1 VPSLWKRLA
10 DGLKKTR
17 AVLAE
22 NLQQVFQREG
32 PLDEEF
38 YAGLEAALLGADVG
52 PETTA
57 ALLDRLRALVRERQI
72 ADPAAARGAMREAL
86 VEVLTRG
93 HAAGPPTAPAPGEPR
108 VVLVVGVNGG
118 GKTTSIGKL
127 AWRYRREGA
136 SVLVVASDT
145 YRAAALE
152 QLGIWAERAG
162 AELIRSQSGADPAA
176 VAFDG
181 VKAACSRGIGVVLID
196 TAGRLQT
203 NANLMEELRKVHRVS
218 GKALPGAPH
227 EVLLVLDAT
236 VGQNALSQASRFAE
250 AVAVTGIVL
259 AKLDGSAKG
268 GVILAVADR
277 LGIPVRYVGL
287 GEKIEDLEDFEP
299 EEFARALLTPVGEE
313 PEA

>member
-1 VPSLWKRLA
+1 MASLWKRLT

-17 AVLAE
+17 ATLTE

-32 PLDEEF
+32 ALDDDF
-38 YAGLEAALLGADVG
+38 YDELEAVLLGADVG
-52 PETTA
+52 VETTD
-57 ALLDRLRALVRERQI
+57 ALLNRLRGLARERGVNE
-72 ADPAAARGAMREAL
+72 PSGARDLLREAV
-86 VEVLTRG
+86 VEVLTKGR
-93 HAAGPPTAPAPGEPR
+93 AAEAPAGPAAGEPR

-127 AWRYRREGA
+127 AWRYRQAGS
-136 SVLVVASDT
+136 SVMVVASDT

-162 AELIRSQSGADPAA
+162 AELIRSKSGADPAA

-181 VKAACSRGIGVVLID
+181 VNAARSRGTGVVLID

-203 NANLMEELRKVHRVS
+203 NANLMDELKKVHRVV
-218 GKALPGAPH
+218 GKAQPGAPH

-236 VGQNALSQASRFAE
+236 VGQNALSQASRFAD

-268 GVILAVADR
+268 GVILAIADR
-277 LGIPVRYVGL
+277 LGIPVRFVGL
-287 GEKIEDLEDFEP
+287 GETLEDLEEFQP

-313 PEA
+313 PAS

>member
-1 VPSLWKRLA
+1 MASLWKRLT

-17 AVLAE
+17 ATLTE

-32 PLDEEF
+32 ALDEGF
-38 YAGLEAALLGADVG
+38 YDELEAVLLGADVG
-52 PETTA
+52 VETTG
-57 ALLDRLRALVRERQI
+57 ALLDRLRGLARERGV
-72 ADPAAARGAMREAL
+72 AEPSGARELLREAV
-86 VEVLTRG
+86 VEVLAKGRG
-93 HAAGPPTAPAPGEPR
+93 AAPAGPAAGESR

-127 AWRYRREGA
+127 AWRYRQEGS

-181 VKAACSRGIGVVLID
+181 VNAARARGTGVVLID

-203 NANLMEELRKVHRVS
+203 NANLMDELKKVHRVV
-218 GKALPGAPH
+218 GKAQPGAPH

-236 VGQNALSQASRFAE
+236 VGQNALSQVSHFAD

-268 GVILAVADR
+268 GVILAIADR

-287 GEKIEDLEDFEP
+287 GETLEDLEEFCP

-313 PEA
+313 PAS

>member
-1 VPSLWKRLA
+1 MASLWKKLTE
-10 DGLKKTR
+10 GLKKTR
-17 AVLAE
+17 ATLTE
-22 NLQQVFQREG
+22 NLQQVFQRGGE
-32 PLDEEF
+32 LDDDF
-38 YAGLEAALLGADVG
+38 YDELEAVLLGADVG
-52 PETTA
+52 IETTSV
-57 ALLDRLRALVRERQI
+57 LLERVRALARERGVSEPDG
-72 ADPAAARGAMREAL
+72 ARELLREAAAEILAKGRGGAP
-86 VEVLTRG
+86 
-93 HAAGPPTAPAPGEPR
+93 AGPGAGEPR

-127 AWRYRREGA
+127 AWRYRQQGS

-162 AELIRSQSGADPAA
+162 AELIRSKSGADPAA

-181 VKAACSRGIGVVLID
+181 VHAARARGVGVVLID

-203 NANLMEELRKVHRVS
+203 NANLMDELRKVHRVV
-218 GKALPGAPH
+218 GKAQPGAPH

-236 VGQNALSQASRFAE
+236 VGQNALSQASRFAD

-268 GVILAVADR
+268 GVILAIADR

-287 GEKIEDLEDFEP
+287 GETLEDLEEFRP

-313 PEA
+313 PVS

>member
-1 VPSLWKRLA
+1 LT

-17 AVLAE
+17 AALTE
-22 NLQQVFQREG
+22 NLQQVFQRAG
-32 PLDEEF
+32 ALDADFFDE
-38 YAGLEAALLGADVG
+38 LEAVLLGSDVGVETTNALLERV
-52 PETTA
+52 
-57 ALLDRLRALVRERQI
+57 RALAKDRSINEPAGARELLREAVVEI
-72 ADPAAARGAMREAL
+72 LAKGRASAAPPGPAA
-86 VEVLTRG
+86 
-93 HAAGPPTAPAPGEPR
+93 GEPL
-108 VVLVVGVNGG
+108 VILVVGVNGG

-127 AWRYRREGA
+127 AWRYRQEGS

-181 VKAACSRGIGVVLID
+181 VHAARSRGTGVVLID

-203 NANLMEELRKVHRVS
+203 NANLMDELRKVYRVV
-218 GKALPGAPH
+218 GKAQPGAPH

-236 VGQNALSQASRFAE
+236 IGQNSLSQASRFAD

-268 GVILAVADR
+268 GVILAIADR

-287 GEKIEDLEDFEP
+287 GETLEDLEEFRP

-313 PEA
+313 PEL